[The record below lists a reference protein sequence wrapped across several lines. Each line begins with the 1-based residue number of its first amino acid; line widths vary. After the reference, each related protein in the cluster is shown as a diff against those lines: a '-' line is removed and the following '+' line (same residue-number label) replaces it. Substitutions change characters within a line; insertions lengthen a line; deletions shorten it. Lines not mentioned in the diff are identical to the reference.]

1 MTALISGINQAVFLR
16 QDQTPSKTTWL
27 GVSVL
32 QIPRRRPHLLTVVMM
47 RQRNSKKRMI
57 KSLRWDA
64 RKILMCPHC
73 VNNVFGC
80 YRLEWL
86 NDWNAKRTVHP
97 SLALHA
103 ECSGSDF
110 SVGHVKASSLLLKL
124 LQQNSLSYS
133 WAKPHWRAKRTREG
147 KSLTQTRLKLTWESV
162 LSLLLTI
169 KARRKDIFQLL
180 V

>member
-1 MTALISGINQAVFLR
+1 MVKKRFTLVYLYINTELVTALISGINQAVFLR
-16 QDQTPSKTTWL
+16 QDQTPLKTTWL
-27 GVSVL
+27 GVAVL
-32 QIPRRRPHLLTVVMM
+32 QIPLKRPHLLTVVMM
-47 RQRNSKKRMI
+47 RQRNSKKRMT
-57 KSLRWDA
+57 KSLKWDA

-110 SVGHVKASSLLLKL
+110 SVGHVKASSLLLKP

-133 WAKPHWRAKRTREG
+133 RPKPYWRAKCTRVG
-147 KSLTQTRLKLTWESV
+147 KSLTQTRLKLTW
-162 LSLLLTI
+162 
-169 KARRKDIFQLL
+169 
-180 V
+180 

>member
-1 MTALISGINQAVFLR
+1 M
-16 QDQTPSKTTWL
+16 WL
-27 GVSVL
+27 GRDLHWFIYTLTLSFACVDFSDKPGCISASGPDPSENHL
-32 QIPRRRPHLLTVVMM
+32 AWSRRLHLFTVVMM
-47 RQRNSKKRMI
+47 RQRNSKKRMT
-57 KSLRWDA
+57 KSLKWDA

-86 NDWNAKRTVHP
+86 NDWDAKRSVHP

-110 SVGHVKASSLLLKL
+110 SVGHVKASSLLPKL

-133 WAKPHWRAKRTREG
+133 RAKPYWRAKCTRVG
-147 KSLTQTRLKLTWESV
+147 KSLTQTRLKLTW
-162 LSLLLTI
+162 
-169 KARRKDIFQLL
+169 
-180 V
+180 